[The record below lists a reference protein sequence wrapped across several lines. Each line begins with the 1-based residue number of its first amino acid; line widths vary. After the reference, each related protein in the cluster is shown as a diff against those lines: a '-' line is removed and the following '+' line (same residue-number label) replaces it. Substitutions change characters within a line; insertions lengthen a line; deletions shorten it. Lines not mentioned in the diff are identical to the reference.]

1 MGPKEQPEE
10 TGEDSPFA
18 LDSLLKNLRE
28 LEAELRQQDVSVT
41 SSSDYCSS
49 FCEILVQYAG
59 SRNAQEHGLSLL
71 EVYRMS
77 IQSFALARPHLTT
90 ECENVL
96 LVLGRLALSCFE
108 LLLSVPENEIPYEV
122 WLQFHQ
128 SVLSAHKALLE
139 FGNSVLLALLEITS
153 EGGAWRNPVLLRILT
168 QQPTEP
174 EEVSKFIA
182 QEGPAFLEMRIKH
195 LIKTNNVPQAMLLAK
210 LCAESGEIGHKTP
223 FRQVYISHL
232 CDMLPSEEA
241 IQEISNVDCKEILDM
256 VCNLEAEGQENQAF
270 ILCTTYLT
278 QQLQK
283 GNMYC
288 SWELTLFWS
297 KLQRRIDPSLE
308 TFLDRCRRFGVI
320 AKTAYHLLF
329 LVRVIQTETEELG
342 LAVSVELCV
351 RALQIPSQDN
361 VDTKMSV
368 CKMVACLL
376 PDDLEVR
383 RDCQLTEFLLGP
395 TQEAYNLLE
404 ELYLKPD
411 QKYDEGNSI
420 VPISL
425 RCEVLLALKAHWPFD
440 PEFWDWKTLKR
451 NCLKRLGVE
460 PLDESG
466 EEELHDGEQQANDQG
481 ESVAHQSHS
490 GESFLSDK
498 EEEKEQQQVTP
509 TQAGWK
515 KKKKQV
521 GTSERYKRWLQYKFS
536 CVICSREVI
545 EARILHHAKTH
556 MVNGVFTCPICLQK
570 FEGKH
575 KFVPHLAEHVRMPA
589 RRSEQPKKKIQK
601 KKKVKV
607 ETVEEGGGMEELE
620 LGEIKIDRST
630 LEDEAL
636 QSSRKPAEDDY
647 ITFSYIAENF
657 ELRDRD
663 IYPCPATDCLRLFK
677 HFKYLSVHLKAEH
690 PESDVN
696 ARHYL
701 EMKDRRE
708 KCTFCRRHFLTPF
721 HHRQHR
727 RVHYGKLPYMCVAAG
742 CGARF
747 NSTNELVAHKQ
758 AHGYQLSYQCELKGC
773 SLTFS
778 DLGQL
783 YHHEAQHFRDA
794 AYSCIHPSCKKFY
807 YSKKEFAKHLASHGL
822 TFSEDNLMSYR
833 KVKQD
838 FEGPLGESV
847 VGPVEGSKAENTDVP
862 KSILEELM
870 SGIKTE
876 TPDFSQLAENP
887 TTPAPVPPAS
897 GSLTGTLTSVAVC
910 FDGKKF
916 TCGFEGCGLTFIQ
929 ARDIQR
935 HLKNVHPL
943 QFKRHK
949 KGERTKKMCK
959 KSASSRKHQSQSRK
973 PLRFQEHSSGGH
985 SSSLPDPELGHSDPL
1000 STEIDFPNPAETQP
1014 SSSNEESLIEIL
1026 ARLSQL
1032 SLKTPIIAA
1041 SSPTSHSVVVS
1052 SFSQVSLP
1060 STAGDNPPTKPT
1072 GKKAALKSQPH
1083 QCGYKKELPAATAE
1097 EPSTPPLPPQLLSQH
1112 NKQVSQFLVQA
1123 SNKPYFCE
1131 LKDCKYRSVA
1141 RAALLVHYLKKHS
1154 MSKDKVMGMEM
1165 FHRKFKPFECHLCPS
1180 AFTRKSQLRL
1190 HLMSQHK
1197 LSETLVAQMSCSK
1210 KRRCDRDKNNAEE
1223 VPDSYDSDVSLDPE
1237 LPEKGQ
1243 QKKEASNWGKKF
1255 QKRRSVGVCN
1265 TAFEKK
1271 LQEGE
1276 EEVEEEETDVKATL
1290 PAIEDNGEEEARE
1303 GRGSRRLVAKGNLC
1317 YILTKY
1323 NKPFECVHKGCS
1335 SAFTNQNGL
1344 IRHLRLVHRYN
1355 RDQLCME
1362 GGQQQ
1367 GGGAKKDRN
1376 CSKRF
1381 RSLSGLAR
1389 HNEELHRPEPEGS
1402 PEPEETPEPEG
1413 SPEPEETPE
1422 PEESLEAQTLASE
1435 EPIPQFSCS
1444 YSDCTASYHLYSSL
1458 LRHQHLL
1465 HRDQTL
1471 QPCNRK
1477 RTRSNLRCTYEGCTR
1492 VFSHRNNYE
1501 QHVFCMHRNNYD
1513 SFVLRL
1519 QNEKEEDKNRAASG
1533 CQKKLISVIA
1543 TPSPSLSPPLQS
1555 PPRQGKGPTKKVFMK
1570 GNLLLRT
1577 PEEALQMCEDRNIP
1591 VAYPCM
1597 VQDCESVVTLES
1609 SLIRHYKHCH
1619 NIRRTYLGKHYDK
1632 LVNNA
1637 EKLEETIQKNSTPP
1651 VPTLLDKAV
1660 NMEYQKELK
1669 NPLASES
1676 PISLPSIKSSL
1687 DEQDHLGFGE
1697 EVSENDFNL
1706 DADDLLYGEAVKKSR
1721 CYSSNGGQPR
1731 RNGYAFEKKPEP
1743 PPPPPPTLLCFSR
1756 EDGFLDL
1763 TCKGGGK
1770 GTGSFSSV
1778 SRPPLKRKNEQA
1790 DPLLT
1795 AKENYQCPRNLHNR
1809 SPTPRTFD
1817 LKTYKPMGFE
1827 SSFLKFIQESEGKD
1841 EVFEE
1846 SPPEPQVVIKRRDA
1860 HRRGCSVKEN
1870 SRRRLGR
1877 NKNGSLVHGKLSAF
1891 QPLLSAGE
1899 SATVQNLRSILDKAL
1914 TDCGDLALKQL
1925 HYLKPVVVL
1934 ERSKFSTSLLD
1945 LFPTKKADELCL
1957 ASS

>member
-1 MGPKEQPEE
+1 M
-10 TGEDSPFA
+10 
-18 LDSLLKNLRE
+18 
-28 LEAELRQQDVSVT
+28 
-41 SSSDYCSS
+41 
-49 FCEILVQYAG
+49 LVQYAG

-71 EVYRMS
+71 EVYRLS

-128 SVLSAHKALLE
+128 SVLGAHKALLE
-139 FGNSVLLALLEITS
+139 FGNGVLLTLLEITS
-153 EGGAWRNPVLLRILT
+153 EGGAWRNPVLLKILT

-174 EEVSKFIA
+174 EDVSKFIA
-182 QEGPAFLEMRIKH
+182 REGPAFLEMRIKH

-210 LCAESGEIGHKTP
+210 LCAESVEIANKTP

-256 VCNLEAEGQENQAF
+256 VCNLEAEGQENTAF

-283 GNMYC
+283 ENMYC

-308 TFLDRCRRFGVI
+308 SFLDRCRRLGVI

-361 VDTKMSV
+361 ADTKMSV
-368 CKMVACLL
+368 CKMIACLL

-383 RDCQLTEFLLGP
+383 RGCQLTEFLLGP

-466 EEELHDGEQQANDQG
+466 EEELHEQQANDQG
-481 ESVAHQSHS
+481 ESLAHQSHS

-509 TQAGWK
+509 AQTGWK
-515 KKKKQV
+515 RKKKEV
-521 GTSERYKRWLQYKFS
+521 GTSERYKRWLQYKFC

-575 KFVPHLAEHVRMPA
+575 KFVPHLTEHVRMPA
-589 RRSEQPKKKIQK
+589 RRNQPKKKIGK
-601 KKKVKV
+601 KKKVKKV
-607 ETVEEGGGMEELE
+607 ETMEEDMEELGEVGMEELE

-636 QSSRKPAEDDY
+636 QTSRTPAESDY
-647 ITFSYIAENF
+647 ITFSYIADNF

-690 PESDVN
+690 PESDDN

-747 NSTNELVAHKQ
+747 NSTNQLVAHKQ

-794 AYSCIHPSCKKFY
+794 AYNCIHPSCKKFY

-833 KVKQD
+833 KVKQE
-838 FEGPLGESV
+838 FEAPLGESV

-862 KSILEELM
+862 KPILEELM
-870 SGIKTE
+870 NGIKTE
-876 TPDFSQLAENP
+876 TPDFSQLVENP
-887 TTPAPVPPAS
+887 TTPAPVPAAS
-897 GSLTGTLTSVAVC
+897 ELLTGTLTSVAVC

-949 KGERTKKMCK
+949 KGEKTKKMCK
-959 KSASSRKHQSQSRK
+959 KSRLHQSRK
-973 PLRFQEHSSGGH
+973 PLRFQEHSSGSH

-1000 STEIDFPNPAETQP
+1000 STEIDSPNPVETQP

-1041 SSPTSHSVVVS
+1041 SSLTSHSFLGS
-1052 SFSQVSLP
+1052 SITQVTLP
-1060 STAGDNPPTKPT
+1060 STTGANPPTKPT
-1072 GKKAALKSQPH
+1072 DKKAVLKSQPP
-1083 QCGYKKELPAATAE
+1083 QSGYKKELPAATAE
-1097 EPSTPPLPPQLLSQH
+1097 GPSASPLPPPLPSQH

-1165 FHRKFKPFECHLCPS
+1165 FHRKFKPFACHLCPS

-1197 LSETLVAQMSCSK
+1197 LSKTLVAQMSCSK
-1210 KRRCDRDKNNAEE
+1210 KRRGDRDRNDAEK
-1223 VPDSYDSDVSLDPE
+1223 VPDSYASGVSLDRE

-1243 QKKEASNWGKKF
+1243 QKKEASNWGKKIK
-1255 QKRRSVGVCN
+1255 KRRRVGVCS
-1265 TAFEKK
+1265 TEFEKR
-1271 LQEGE
+1271 LQDRE
-1276 EEVEEEETDVKATL
+1276 EELEEEETDVKATS
-1290 PAIEDNGEEEARE
+1290 PAIEDNEEEEEEARE
-1303 GRGSRRLVAKGNLC
+1303 GRGSRRLMAKGSLC
-1317 YILTKY
+1317 YILSKY

-1362 GGQQQ
+1362 GGQRQ

-1376 CSKRF
+1376 CSKRI
-1381 RSLSGLAR
+1381 RSLSALAR
-1389 HNEELHRPEPEGS
+1389 HSEESRRPKREES
-1402 PEPEETPEPEG
+1402 PEPEE
-1413 SPEPEETPE
+1413 SP
-1422 PEESLEAQTLASE
+1422 EAQTLASE
-1435 EPIPQFSCS
+1435 EPVPQFSCS

-1458 LRHQHLL
+1458 LRHQRLL
-1465 HRDQTL
+1465 HSDQTL
-1471 QPCNRK
+1471 QPCSK
-1477 RTRSNLRCTYEGCTR
+1477 RTRTKLRCTYEGCTR
-1492 VFSHRNNYE
+1492 VFSHRNTYE
-1501 QHVFCMHRNNYD
+1501 QHVFFMHRNNYD

-1519 QNEKEEDKNRAASG
+1519 QNEKEEDRNKGASG

-1555 PPRQGKGPTKKVFMK
+1555 PPRQGKGSTKKKFLTK

-1609 SLIRHYKHCH
+1609 SLIRHYKRCH
-1619 NIRRTYLGKHYDK
+1619 NIRHTYLGKHYDK

-1637 EKLEETIQKNSTPP
+1637 EKLEETIQKNSTPS
-1651 VPTLLDKAV
+1651 VPTLLDKPV
-1660 NMEYQKELK
+1660 SVEYQKELK
-1669 NPLASES
+1669 NPLASKL
-1676 PISLPSIKSSL
+1676 PVSLPSIKSSL

-1697 EVSENDFNL
+1697 EISENDFTL

-1731 RNGYAFEKKPEP
+1731 RNGYGFEKKPEP
-1743 PPPPPPTLLCFSR
+1743 PPPPQTLLCFSR

-1770 GTGSFSSV
+1770 GTGTFSSV

-1790 DPLLT
+1790 DPLLA

-1827 SSFLKFIQESEGKD
+1827 SSFLKFIQESESKD

-1846 SPPEPQVVIKRRDA
+1846 SLPEPQVVIKRRDV

-1870 SRRRLGR
+1870 SQRRLGR

-1891 QPLLSAGE
+1891 QPLLSAEE

>member
-1 MGPKEQPEE
+1 MADGEGETEMGPKERAEK

-28 LEAELRQQDVSVT
+28 LEDELRQQDVSVT
-41 SSSDYCSS
+41 SSGDYCSS
-49 FCEILVQYAG
+49 FCEMLVQYAG

-71 EVYRMS
+71 EVYRLS

-139 FGNSVLLALLEITS
+139 FGNGVLLALLEITN

-174 EEVSKFIA
+174 QEVSKFIA
-182 QEGPAFLEMRIKH
+182 GEGPAFLEMRIKH

-210 LCAESGEIGHKTP
+210 LCAESGEIAHQTP

-329 LVRVIQTETEELG
+329 LVRVIQTE
-342 LAVSVELCV
+342 
-351 RALQIPSQDN
+351 
-361 VDTKMSV
+361 
-368 CKMVACLL
+368 
-376 PDDLEVR
+376 
-383 RDCQLTEFLLGP
+383 
-395 TQEAYNLLE
+395 
-404 ELYLKPD
+404 
-411 QKYDEGNSI
+411 
-420 VPISL
+420 
-425 RCEVLLALKAHWPFD
+425 
-440 PEFWDWKTLKR
+440 
-451 NCLKRLGVE
+451 
-460 PLDESG
+460 
-466 EEELHDGEQQANDQG
+466 
-481 ESVAHQSHS
+481 
-490 GESFLSDK
+490 
-498 EEEKEQQQVTP
+498 
-509 TQAGWK
+509 
-515 KKKKQV
+515 
-521 GTSERYKRWLQYKFS
+521 
-536 CVICSREVI
+536 
-545 EARILHHAKTH
+545 
-556 MVNGVFTCPICLQK
+556 
-570 FEGKH
+570 
-575 KFVPHLAEHVRMPA
+575 
-589 RRSEQPKKKIQK
+589 
-601 KKKVKV
+601 
-607 ETVEEGGGMEELE
+607 ELE
-620 LGEIKIDRST
+620 LGEIKIDCST

-794 AYSCIHPSCKKFY
+794 AYSCIHPGCKKFY

-862 KSILEELM
+862 KSILEELV

-887 TTPAPVPPAS
+887 TTASVPPAS

-985 SSSLPDPELGHSDPL
+985 SSLLPDPELGHSDPL

-1041 SSPTSHSVVVS
+1041 SSPTTHSVVVS

-1083 QCGYKKELPAATAE
+1083 QCGYKKELPAAAAE
-1097 EPSTPPLPPQLLSQH
+1097 EPSTPPLPPQLPSQH
-1112 NKQVSQFLVQA
+1112 NKPVSQFLVQA

-1210 KRRCDRDKNNAEE
+1210 KRRGDRDKNNAEK
-1223 VPDSYDSDVSLDPE
+1223 VPDSYGSGVSLDPE

-1255 QKRRSVGVCN
+1255 QKRRRVGVYN
-1265 TAFEKK
+1265 TEFEKK
-1271 LQEGE
+1271 LQEE
-1276 EEVEEEETDVKATL
+1276 EMEEEETVVKAML

-1381 RSLSGLAR
+1381 RRLSGLAR
-1389 HNEELHRPEPEGS
+1389 HSEEFHRPEPEGS

-1519 QNEKEEDKNRAASG
+1519 QNEKEEDRNKGASG

-1543 TPSPSLSPPLQS
+1543 TPSPSVSPPLQS
-1555 PPRQGKGPTKKVFMK
+1555 PPRQGKGPAKKVFMK

-1637 EKLEETIQKNSTPP
+1637 EKLEATIQKNSTPP

-1669 NPLASES
+1669 NPLASEL
-1676 PISLPSIKSSL
+1676 PVSLPSIKSSL

-1697 EVSENDFNL
+1697 EVSENDFTL
-1706 DADDLLYGEAVKKSR
+1706 DADGLLYGEAVKKSR

-1731 RNGYAFEKKPEP
+1731 RNGFGFEKKPEP

-1914 TDCGDLALKQL
+1914 ADCGDLALKQL